1 MFIRGHLVCC
11 IVLALLA
18 LANLTNAVG
27 GGDEEI
33 IEVAKEESGKGLRIL
48 MMIPVFD
55 FNRSHVN
62 FAVAK
67 FRVLREK
74 YNDNVVGHFVPKN
87 IRNFLLILHFFK

>member
-11 IVLALLA
+11 TVLALLA
-18 LANLTNAVG
+18 LANLTNAVD
-27 GGDEEI
+27 GDEEI
-33 IEVAKEESGKGLRIL
+33 IEVAKEESAKGLRIL

-74 YNDNVVGHFVPKN
+74 YNDNVVGYFVPKN
-87 IRNFLLILHFFK
+87 IRNFLLTLHFFK